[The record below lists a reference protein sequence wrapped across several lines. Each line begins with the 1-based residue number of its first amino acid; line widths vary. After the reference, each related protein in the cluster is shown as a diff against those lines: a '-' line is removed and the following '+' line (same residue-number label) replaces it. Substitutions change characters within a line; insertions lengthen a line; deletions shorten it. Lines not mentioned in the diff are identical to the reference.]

1 MQYKKDELQAQ
12 QLVLAFLGYYK
23 GVIDGIWS
31 TASIQAKQAFECAD
45 NYLPAAPTFGLPF
58 APGSRLPKGLL
69 WDKGF
74 LIHKDLTVERAKEIY
89 DAQSVPAPK
98 TKVTAAHVIEEPK
111 VEKVEAPAETQSKNQ
126 KPQEKHQEKREH
138 TNPKGD

>member
-58 APGSRLPKGLL
+58 APGSRLPKDML

-74 LIHKDLTVERAKEIY
+74 LTHKNLTIERAKEIF
-89 DAQSVPAPK
+89 DAQSAPAPK
-98 TKVTAAHVIEEPK
+98 AKVAATHVIEEPK
-111 VEKVEAPAETQSKNQ
+111 VEKVEVPTETQNKQ
-126 KPQEKHQEKREH
+126 QPKPQEKREN
-138 TNPKGD
+138 TNQKGG

>member
-89 DAQSVPAPK
+89 DAQTVPTPK
-98 TKVTAAHVIEEPK
+98 TKVAAAHVIEEPK
-111 VEKVEAPAETQSKNQ
+111 LEKVEVPTETQNKQ
-126 KPQEKHQEKREH
+126 QPKPQEKREN
-138 TNPKGD
+138 TNQKGG

>member
-58 APGSRLPKGLL
+58 APGSRLPKDML

-74 LIHKDLTVERAKEIY
+74 LTHKNLTIERAKEIF
-89 DAQSVPAPK
+89 DAQTVPAPK
-98 TKVTAAHVIEEPK
+98 TKVAAAHVIEEPK
-111 VEKVEAPAETQSKNQ
+111 VEKVEAPAETQSKQ
-126 KPQEKHQEKREH
+126 QPKHQEKREH